1 MMLQRF
7 KFQDCKRTPE
17 NVNVLLNVLHRRA
30 CLINNRENIENFN
43 IALVLPEKVI

>member
-1 MMLQRF
+1 MMLQRS

-17 NVNVLLNVLHRRA
+17 NVLLNVLHRRA